1 MDERG
6 QHSAPDGAAT
16 ILVCDDD
23 PSLRELVRAVLGP
36 RYRFLE
42 AADGTEALALAR
54 DEHPDLIVLDVM
66 LPGEDGLSI
75 VKRLKSLYD
84 VPVLM
89 LSARRADIDRILG
102 LEMGADDY
110 LTKPFHPRELLARIH
125 ARLRR
130 SPERQ
135 QVDVLESGSFRLDR
149 VRREAYKHGRALD
162 LSTADFSLLS
172 LFMRHS
178 HRVLDRTQL
187 VDLASAMERMP
198 FDRSIDVRVARL
210 RRKIEDDPSQPR
222 YIRTV
227 RGSGYLFIPGGGD
240 TE

>member
-1 MDERG
+1 MESK
-6 QHSAPDGAAT
+6 H
-16 ILVCDDD
+16 ILVVDDD
-23 PSLRELVRAVLGP
+23 QELLDMVC
-36 RYRFLE
+36 RYLE
-42 AADGTEALALAR
+42 ENGLTAHPAADSVAMDAWLASSR
-54 DEHPDLIVLDVM
+54 PDLIVLDVM
-66 LPGEDGLSI
+66 LPGEDGLSV
-75 VKRLKSLYD
+75 VKRLKSRLD

-89 LSARRADIDRILG
+89 LSARSSDVDRILG

-130 SPERQ
+130 PPAPKQE
-135 QVDVLESGSFRLDR
+135 DALEAGPFRLDF
-149 VRREAYKHGRALD
+149 VRRDAYKHGQPLA

-187 VDLASAMERMP
+187 VELASAMERMP
-198 FDRSIDVRVARL
+198 FNRSIDVRVARL
-210 RRKIEDDPSQPR
+210 RRKVEDDPAQPR

-227 RGSGYLFIPGGGD
+227 RGSGYLFVPDGGD
-240 TE
+240 DR

>member
-1 MDERG
+1 MDTKHILVVDDDQELLDMVCRYLG
-6 QHSAPDGAAT
+6 ENGLTAHAAT
-16 ILVCDDD
+16 DSVSMD
-23 PSLRELVRAVLGP
+23 AW
-36 RYRFLE
+36 
-42 AADGTEALALAR
+42 LASGK
-54 DEHPDLIVLDVM
+54 PDLIVLDVM

-75 VKRLKSLYD
+75 VKRLKSRLD

-89 LSARRADIDRILG
+89 LSARSSDIDRILG

-130 SPERQ
+130 PAERRQ
-135 QVDVLESGSFRLDR
+135 EKMLEAGSFRLDL
-149 VRREAYKHGRALD
+149 VRRDAYKHGRALD

-198 FDRSIDVRVARL
+198 FNRSIDVRVARL
-210 RRKIEDDPSQPR
+210 RHKIEDDPSQPR

-227 RGSGYLFIPGGGD
+227 RGSGYLFVPDGGD
-240 TE
+240 PQ

>member
-1 MDERG
+1 MESKR
-6 QHSAPDGAAT
+6 
-16 ILVCDDD
+16 ILVVDDD
-23 PSLRELVRAVLGP
+23 QELLDMVCRYLGENG
-36 RYRFLE
+36 LDAHA
-42 AADGTEALALAR
+42 AADSVHMDAWLASSR
-54 DEHPDLIVLDVM
+54 PDLIVLDVM
-66 LPGEDGLSI
+66 LPGEDGLSV
-75 VKRLKSLYD
+75 VKRLKSRLD

-89 LSARRADIDRILG
+89 LSARSSDVDRILG

-130 SPERQ
+130 SPAPRQ
-135 QVDVLESGSFRLDR
+135 EDALEAGSFRLDF
-149 VRREAYKHGRALD
+149 VRRDAYKHGQPLA

-172 LFMRHS
+172 LLMRHS

-198 FDRSIDVRVARL
+198 FNRSIDVRVARL
-210 RRKIEDDPSQPR
+210 RRKIEDDPAQPR

-227 RGSGYLFIPGGGD
+227 RGSGYLFVPDGGD
-240 TE
+240 ER

>member
-1 MDERG
+1 METK
-6 QHSAPDGAAT
+6 H
-16 ILVCDDD
+16 ILVVDDD
-23 PSLRELVRAVLGP
+23 QELLDMVC
-36 RYRFLE
+36 RYLDE
-42 AADGTEALALAR
+42 NGLIAHPAADSVAMDAWLASGR
-54 DEHPDLIVLDVM
+54 PDLIVLDVM
-66 LPGEDGLSI
+66 LPGEDGLSV
-75 VKRLKSLYD
+75 VKRLKSRLD

-89 LSARRADIDRILG
+89 LSARSSDVDRILG

-130 SPERQ
+130 SSAPRQ
-135 QVDVLESGSFRLDR
+135 EDALEAGPFRLDF
-149 VRREAYKHGRALD
+149 VRRDAYKHGQPLA

-172 LFMRHS
+172 LLMRHS

-198 FDRSIDVRVARL
+198 FNRSIDVRVARL
-210 RRKIEDDPSQPR
+210 RRKIEDDPTQPR

-227 RGSGYLFIPGGGD
+227 RGSGYLFVPDGGD
-240 TE
+240 DR

>member
-1 MDERG
+1 M
-6 QHSAPDGAAT
+6 AT
-16 ILVCDDD
+16 KHILVVDDD
-23 PSLRELVRAVLGP
+23 QELLDMVCRYLGENGLTAHAAV
-36 RYRFLE
+36 
-42 AADGTEALALAR
+42 DGVSMDAWLTSGQ
-54 DEHPDLIVLDVM
+54 PDLIVLDVM
-66 LPGEDGLSI
+66 LPGEDGLAI
-75 VKRLKSLYD
+75 VKRLKSRLD
-84 VPVLM
+84 IPVLM
-89 LSARRADIDRILG
+89 LSARSSDIDRILG

-110 LTKPFHPRELLARIH
+110 LAKPFHPRELLARIH

-130 SPERQ
+130 PPAPRQ
-135 QVDVLESGSFRLDR
+135 YEALEAGSFRLDL
-149 VRREAYKHGRALD
+149 VRRDAYKRGRLLA

-187 VDLASAMERMP
+187 VDLASTMDRMP

-227 RGSGYLFIPGGGD
+227 RGSGYLFVPDGGD
-240 TE
+240 PQ